1 MNPDAAGML
10 GILNRGRMLAFGS
23 AVIGSMRKAA
33 LLLLAR
39 DGSSWSLK
47 EAEGEAAK
55 YRVPVYYVDT
65 KVELGAP
72 LGREELVAVAVL
84 SKKAAASL
92 LRKLQK
98 GETP

>member
-10 GILNRGRMLAFGS
+10 GILNRARLLAFGP
-23 AVIGSMRKAA
+23 AVVGAMRKAA

-39 DGSSWSLK
+39 DGSPWTLK
-47 EAEGEAAK
+47 EAEGEAIK
-55 YRVPVYYVDT
+55 YGVPVRYLDH

-92 LRKLQK
+92 LSKLQK